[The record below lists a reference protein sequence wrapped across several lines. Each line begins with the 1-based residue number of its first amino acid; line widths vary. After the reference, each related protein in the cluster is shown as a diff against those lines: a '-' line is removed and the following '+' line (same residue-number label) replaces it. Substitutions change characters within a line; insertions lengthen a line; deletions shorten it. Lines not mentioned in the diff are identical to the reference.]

1 MSILKA
7 QCEKISGRNRNCCR
21 KFLQVGLF
29 IWKGQHPYQL
39 LGFSVCLV
47 FFFHIHWLLDV
58 ILKVAMIVETSFG
71 ISPCP
76 SCLKVDK
83 CYSLDKTLIQL
94 IILEVL
100 LSLICWKAFSSL
112 YTTGPRWTKLGPKF
126 IVYKPKKDHLLSW
139 HFKMLFP
146 LTTLTS

>member
-7 QCEKISGRNRNCCR
+7 QCEKISGRNRNYCR
-21 KFLQVGLF
+21 KFLQLGLF

-47 FFFHIHWLLDV
+47 FFFHIHWLVDV

-94 IILEVL
+94 KTISFTITYLLESV
-100 LSLICWKAFSSL
+100 F
-112 YTTGPRWTKLGPKF
+112 
-126 IVYKPKKDHLLSW
+126 
-139 HFKMLFP
+139 FP
-146 LTTLTS
+146 LYNWAQVNQIRTKIHSVQT